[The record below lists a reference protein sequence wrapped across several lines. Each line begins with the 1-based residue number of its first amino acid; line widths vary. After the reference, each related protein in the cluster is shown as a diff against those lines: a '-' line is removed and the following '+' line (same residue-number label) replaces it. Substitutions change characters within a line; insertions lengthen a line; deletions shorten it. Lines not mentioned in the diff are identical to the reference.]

1 MFGILTALT
10 IALPTEA
17 HAVEVSWDGHYR
29 SRIRYFDSLSLAKP
43 ADNANSEEESWTAD
57 HRLRLQPGFKLSDQV
72 SLFTDLD
79 ILPFNNWGGNPVL
92 LTDPATGEPVQSVY
106 AHSVT
111 APTAEDGSAGTQN
124 IEVRRAYGQL
134 DTDFARIRF
143 GRMPVEWGS
152 GMVYNAGNDPLSEY
166 GDTADRVQVTAPVG
180 PVYLIGAFE
189 TSAENF
195 VNVNDDLKTITG
207 GVAYL
212 GERVG
217 LGTYNTYRW
226 QRVGDDSQ
234 YRLFTGDLWA
244 KAELG
249 NALVEWEFAFQLGG
263 GDLSDSVNDVRI
275 SGMGTQLTAL
285 LGGEKTRFG
294 LTSGL
299 ATGDSDPYDNEFRS
313 FSFDPDF
320 NVALMMFE
328 EPMPVLMHENSHLVN
343 NGGREYGAVRLGD
356 GVSNALYIKPMIQYN
371 FLEELEVELAW
382 IAARAAKLP
391 ESEMDNKG
399 YGSEVD
405 LSIEYKPFEH
415 FELQSTTGVFF
426 PGKRLSTFEHEELG
440 GGFSNTAIG
449 TRLVGTVTF

>member
-10 IALPTEA
+10 IALPMNA
-17 HAVEVSWDGHYR
+17 HAVEVAWDGHYR

-43 ADNANSEEESWTAD
+43 ADNSNSEEESWTAD

-79 ILPFNNWGGNPVL
+79 VLPFNDWGGNPVL
-92 LTDPATGEPVQSVY
+92 LTDPATGESVPAVY
-106 AHSVT
+106 THSVS

-124 IEVRRAYGQL
+124 IEVRRAFGQL
-134 DTDFARIRF
+134 NTDFARIRF

-195 VNVNDDLKTITG
+195 VNVNDDLKTMTG

-226 QRVGDDSQ
+226 QRFDDNSQ

-249 NALVEWEFAFQLGG
+249 NAIVEWEFAFQLGG

-275 SGMGTQLTAL
+275 SGLGTQLTAL

-294 LTSGL
+294 FPSGL
-299 ATGDSDPYDNEFRS
+299 ATGDSDPYDNEFRT
-313 FSFDPDF
+313 FHFDPDF

-343 NGGREYGAVRLGD
+343 NGGRETGAVRLGD
-356 GVSNALYIKPMIQYN
+356 GVSNALYIKPMIQHN
-371 FLEELEVELAW
+371 FTEELEMELAW

-391 ESEMDNKG
+391 DSEMDDKG

-405 LSIEYKPFEH
+405 ITIEYKPFEH
-415 FELQSTTGVFF
+415 FELQSTTGAFF
-426 PGKRLSTFEHEELG
+426 PGKYFSSFEHEELG
-440 GGFSNTAIG
+440 GGFSSAAFG
-449 TRLVGTVTF
+449 TRLVGTVKF